1 MDNIIHL
8 IFFPENSV
16 PSFNIIMDNAD
27 NIPDGRYLP
36 LINVNTTN
44 HNIYRAIDRRPELYP
59 GGVLVVGVV
68 VALFTATATATPGF
82 CCCCCCCC
90 CALAFIYLASDVIIV
105 MFRL

>member
-1 MDNIIHL
+1 MD
-8 IFFPENSV
+8 S
-16 PSFNIIMDNAD
+16 AD
-27 NIPDGRYLP
+27 NSPDGRYFP

-59 GGVLVVGVV
+59 GGVVVGVVVV

-82 CCCCCCCC
+82 CCCCCC